1 MILLLFSVS
10 SCTSEK
16 VVVDYDYDN
25 ACVTISSK
33 RREELKK
40 KATYVIYANVVS
52 KEVYDDYITLTI
64 DNIKNLNTNEFN
76 GTSIDVYYKNYSNIS
91 YYNITNTG
99 FALGDTTYGRIP
111 GEVTYDNV
119 IKDKIKVYFYSI
131 YNSNTKR
138 CVLIDDLNA
147 LFIEDDD
154 AINYAKT
161 YYNIT
166 NFQ

>member
-10 SCTSEK
+10 SCKDEK

-33 RREELKK
+33 RIEELKD
-40 KATYVIYANVVS
+40 KASFVIYANVVS
-52 KEVYDDYITLTI
+52 KEIFDDYITLTI
-64 DNIKNLNTNEFN
+64 ENIESLNSNVFDQK
-76 GTSIDVYYKNYSNIS
+76 SIDVYYKNDSNIS
-91 YYNITNTG
+91 YYNITKTG
-99 FALGDTTYGRIP
+99 FALGDTEYGRIP

-119 IKDKIKVYFYSI
+119 IKDQIKVYFYSI

-138 CVLIDDLNA
+138 YVLIDDLNA